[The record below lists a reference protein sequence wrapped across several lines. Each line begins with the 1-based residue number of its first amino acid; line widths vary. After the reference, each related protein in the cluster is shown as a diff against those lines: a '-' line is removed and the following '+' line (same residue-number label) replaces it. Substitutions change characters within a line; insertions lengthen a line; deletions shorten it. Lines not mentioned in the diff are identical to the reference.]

1 VLRSPTGFG
10 DSSRPHTAKILR
22 LSEDCP
28 SAPINRSRISP
39 SASSYRLISPN
50 SIPIKGD
57 LSIAGVATNTILHQA
72 GVIAYRILDGKVQVL
87 LMTSRDTGRWIIPKG
102 SIDAG
107 ATPAKA
113 AEREAYE
120 EAGVKG
126 TITNLLPLGIYTY
139 SKKLE
144 SGEARAATVEV
155 YLLRV
160 EERLKKWPE
169 KGERKL
175 SWVSTKEAVR
185 LIEEPGV
192 VSLLLRLMEFEDDLA
207 IPARKRSFKPGAVDR
222 A

>member
-1 VLRSPTGFG
+1 MGFG
-10 DSSRPHTAKILR
+10 HSSRLHTAKIQR

-28 SAPINRSRISP
+28 SAPINSPRISP
-39 SASSYRLISPN
+39 SASSYRLIGPN
-50 SIPIKGD
+50 SIPIKGE
-57 LSIAGVATNTILHQA
+57 LSTAVVATNTILHQA

-102 SIDAG
+102 NIDAG

-113 AEREAYE
+113 AEKEAYE

-126 TITNLLPLGIYTY
+126 TITSLLPLGIYTY
-139 SKKLE
+139 FKKLE

-160 EERLKKWPE
+160 KERLKKWPE

-192 VSLLLRLMEFEDDLA
+192 VPLLLRLMEFEDDLA

>member
-1 VLRSPTGFG
+1 LAIQAACTLLP
-10 DSSRPHTAKILR
+10 R
-22 LSEDCP
+22 LSEDLP
-28 SAPINRSRISP
+28 VGADKQPAHKPVGIK
-39 SASSYRLISPN
+39 RLINPY
-50 SIPIKGD
+50 SIPIKGE
-57 LSIAGVATNTILHQA
+57 LSIAVVATNPILHQA

-102 SIDAG
+102 NIDAG

-113 AEREAYE
+113 AEKEAYE

-126 TITNLLPLGIYTY
+126 TITSLLPLGIYTY
-139 SKKLE
+139 FKKLE

-160 EERLKKWPE
+160 KERLKKWPK

-175 SWVSTKEAVR
+175 SWVSTKVAVR

-192 VSLLLRLMEFEDDLA
+192 VPLLLRLMEFEDDLA
-207 IPARKRSFKPGAVDR
+207 IPARKRSFKPEP
-222 A
+222 